1 MIRQIISP
9 LALYMLLSLSRL
21 GEWNVHGDD
30 QQIRLLWSKKVRQ
43 FTQKYLKRNTTCFNN
58 WNSTLLGDR
67 SSQCWRSWAS
77 MGVVGQCW
85 TVFDNCGLLFGS
97 VWRRWAMKGDIGR
110 SGEIVAMQFV
120 TRWHDDCKHLVS
132 CGANCSANWL
142 IWGTANKIR

>member
-1 MIRQIISP
+1 MITQIISP
-9 LALYMLLSLSRL
+9 LALYMLLFLSRL
-21 GEWNVHGDD
+21 GEWNIHGDD
-30 QQIRLLWSKKVRQ
+30 QQIRLLWSKIVRQ

-110 SGEIVAMQFV
+110 SGEILAN
-120 TRWHDDCKHLVS
+120 DDRES
-132 CGANCSANWL
+132 CNAVRNTLAQWL
-142 IWGTANKIR
+142 QALSLLRSKLLR